1 MHSVREKVA
10 GRTLAHSEQF
20 SAWVLTALENAMK
33 RREAECI
40 LAALS
45 GYETAMSALAAMVSL
60 TDAAKHMGYES
71 VAQALN
77 SLKKYTAQQ
86 DREAATKGH
95 SPTTNGVWRPLTHVS
110 SPASVRTQA
119 AGN

>member
-1 MHSVREKVA
+1 
-10 GRTLAHSEQF
+10 
-20 SAWVLTALENAMK
+20 MK

-45 GYETAMSALAAMVSL
+45 GYETALSALAAMVSL

-71 VAQALN
+71 VQHALD
-77 SLKKYTAQQ
+77 SLKEHKARQHPEAVTA
-86 DREAATKGH
+86 GH
-95 SPTTNGVWRPLTHVS
+95 SPVSTGAWRPPTHVS
-110 SPASVRTQA
+110 PTPTARTQA